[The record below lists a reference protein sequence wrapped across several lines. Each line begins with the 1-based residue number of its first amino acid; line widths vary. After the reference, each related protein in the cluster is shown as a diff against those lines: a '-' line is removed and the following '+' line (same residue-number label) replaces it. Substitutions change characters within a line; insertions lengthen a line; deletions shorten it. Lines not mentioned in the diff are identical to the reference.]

1 MRFKVDKLRQLR
13 EWLRQDEGGALAELA
28 ILVPFLAVMLAGVA
42 EFGRYFQDYTTLSKA
57 TRAASRY
64 LSNHQLNSTEFT
76 RTKNLVVC
84 GKLACGTNDPVL
96 ATGISASNVCIESVG
111 SPKVTSVT
119 VRIPRVAGDCGT
131 TATAQGGTAGAV
143 PYTYQPVF
151 DIGALLHTSLSL
163 RLPIAPSTTMYYM
176 ID

>member
-1 MRFKVDKLRQLR
+1 MQSED
-13 EWLRQDEGGALAELA
+13 GAALAEFA
-28 ILVPFLAVMLAGVA
+28 IMVPFLLVLLASVA
-42 EFGRYFQDYTTLSKA
+42 EFGRYFRDYTTLTKA

-84 GKLACGTNDPVL
+84 GKLTCGADD
-96 ATGISASNVCIESVG
+96 ATLVPRIATSNVCIESVG

-119 VRIPRVAGDCGT
+119 VRVPRRAGDCGS

-143 PYTYQPVF
+143 PYVYQPIF
-151 DIGALLHTSLSL
+151 DIGALLQTSLSL
-163 RLPIAPSTTMYYM
+163 RLPIAPRTTMYYM